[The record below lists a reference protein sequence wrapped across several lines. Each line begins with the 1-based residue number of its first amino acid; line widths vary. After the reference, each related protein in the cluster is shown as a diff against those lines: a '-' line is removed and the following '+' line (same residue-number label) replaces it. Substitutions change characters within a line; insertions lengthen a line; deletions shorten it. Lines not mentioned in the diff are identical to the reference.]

1 MNNIL
6 FLTTFVALMAS
17 GFFGWMPW
25 KFNIFAIGGAVIVW
39 IILMYNDLVS
49 IKNRVKEAWSDID
62 VQLKRRHDL
71 IPNLIESVKGYM
83 AHEKGVLENVT
94 KARTAIMNAKSQHDV
109 QESENMLT
117 GALKTLFAVSENY
130 PDLKASANFIELQ
143 RELRDTED
151 KIMAARRFY
160 NTSVMTLNTKI
171 ESFPANFIAKIFS
184 FKQAELFEL
193 QVEEERAV
201 PEVKFS

>member
-1 MNNIL
+1 MN
-6 FLTTFVALMAS
+6 TTYT
-17 GFFGWMPW
+17 
-25 KFNIFAIGGAVIVW
+25 IIGVIAFIVLW
-39 IILMYNDLVS
+39 IIFTYNGFIRLR
-49 IKNRVKEAWSDID
+49 NRMKEAWSDID

-109 QESENMLT
+109 EVSENMLT

-160 NTSVMTLNTKI
+160 NNNVMTLNTKV
-171 ESFPANFIAKIFS
+171 ESFPANLIAKVFG
-184 FKQAELFEL
+184 FKQAELFE
-193 QVEEERAV
+193 VEVAEERET
-201 PEVKFS
+201 PQVKF

>member
-1 MNNIL
+1 MNTNYVIIGTIA
-6 FLTTFVALMAS
+6 LTVIWFIFTYN
-17 GFFGWMPW
+17 GF
-25 KFNIFAIGGAVIVW
+25 IR
-39 IILMYNDLVS
+39 LR
-49 IKNRVKEAWSDID
+49 NRMKEAWSDID

-83 AHEKGVLENVT
+83 AHERGVLENVT

-130 PDLKASANFIELQ
+130 PDLKASVNFVELQ

-160 NTSVMTLNTKI
+160 NNNVMTLNTKV
-171 ESFPANFIAKIFS
+171 ESFPANLIAKIFK
-184 FKQAELFEL
+184 FNQAELFEM
-193 QVEEERAV
+193 QVEDERKI
-201 PEVKFS
+201 PEVKF

>member
-1 MNNIL
+1 MNI
-6 FLTTFVALMAS
+6 TYIIIGVAV
-17 GFFGWMPW
+17 F
-25 KFNIFAIGGAVIVW
+25 IVLW
-39 IILMYNDLVS
+39 IIFTYNGFVRLR
-49 IKNRVKEAWSDID
+49 NRMKEAWSDID

-94 KARTAIMNAKSQHDV
+94 KARTAIMNAKSQRDV

-160 NTSVMTLNTKI
+160 NNNVMTLNTKI
-171 ESFPANFIAKIFS
+171 ESFPANLIAQVFG
-184 FKQAELFEL
+184 FKQAELFEVE
-193 QVEEERAV
+193 VEEERAT
-201 PEVKFS
+201 PQVKF

>member
-6 FLTTFVALMAS
+6 FLIILVALTAS
-17 GFFGWMPW
+17 GFLGWMPW
-25 KFNIFAIGGAVIVW
+25 KFNAIAIAGAIVVW

-49 IKNRVKEAWSDID
+49 SKNRVKEAWSDID

-83 AHEKGVLENVT
+83 AHERGVLENVT
-94 KARTAIMNAKSQHDV
+94 KARTAIMGAKSQHDV
-109 QESENMLT
+109 QEAENMLT

-130 PDLKASANFIELQ
+130 PDLKASANFVELQ
-143 RELRDTED
+143 RELRDSED

-160 NTSVMTLNTKI
+160 NNNVMQLNTKI
-171 ESFPANFIAKIFS
+171 EVFPTNLIAKLFH
-184 FKQAELFEL
+184 FKQGELFEV
-193 QVEEERAV
+193 QVEEEREL
-201 PEVKFS
+201 PRVKF